1 MSLLSKNI
9 KRIPVLGHL
18 LVKLKNSF
26 SSKPS
31 PVRGTGNSINNKGIL
46 CNVTYDIVG
55 NYNEILIGN
64 NTNIN
69 DTLIFIR
76 GDHHKLIIG
85 DHCFMGKGELWIEDE
100 HCSLIIHNHTTIE
113 HAHLAVTE
121 PFSILEIH
129 KDCML
134 SKEIEIR
141 TGDSHSIVD
150 RETGKRINRAAN
162 VTLQEHVWVGAHA
175 KILKGVTIGKNT
187 VIATGAIVTGDI
199 PPYSIAAGIP
209 AKVIKTNT
217 DWKRE
222 RIIDESIGA

>member
-1 MSLLSKNI
+1 MSFLSKNI

-18 LVKLKNSF
+18 LVIIKKNI

-31 PVRGTGNSINNKGIL
+31 PVRGTGNTINSNGIL
-46 CNVTYDIVG
+46 NNVTYDIIG
-55 NYNEILIGN
+55 NYNEIVIGS
-64 NTNIN
+64 NTCIN

-76 GDHHKLIIG
+76 GDHHKLVIG
-85 DHCFMGKGELWIEDE
+85 DHCFMGKGELWMEDD

-121 PFSILEIH
+121 PHSVLEIH
-129 KDCML
+129 NDCMIA
-134 SKEIEIR
+134 KHVEIR
-141 TGDSHSIVD
+141 TGDSHSIID
-150 RETGKRINRAAN
+150 MQTGKRINKAAN
-162 VTLQEHVWVGAHA
+162 VTLKEHVWVGAHA
-175 KILKGVTIGKNT
+175 KILKGVTVGNNT

-222 RIIDESIGA
+222 RIID